1 MSVGTQRVV
10 ARQLLTGRGDP
21 VAHAT
26 VVIEDGRITYAGPSP
41 EAPETRGADV
51 IGCDTVMPGLWDA
64 HVHLFGVPDLNLSKV
79 ATDRSEQ
86 RALRAARDAQAA
98 LRMGIT
104 TVREVG
110 GLGVHVE
117 RVRREGLV
125 HAPRVYSSNAILSTT
140 GGHGDLHDLPLD
152 LVERFGEDGGMFQ
165 VCDGVPEAI
174 KAVRRQLRLGA
185 RLIKVC
191 SSGGV
196 LSEVDHPIHQ
206 QFRADELRAIVEEA
220 AMADRVVAAHCHGA
234 PGIEAA
240 IEAGVHTIEHGSY
253 LDEDLAAGM
262 VEHDMVL
269 VPTRTI
275 VDALIT
281 SLFAEGS
288 TGGGA
293 SPRMME
299 KGRMIAERHAEA
311 LAIAI
316 EAGVMIAAGTD
327 IGPSAVGHVA
337 GWGRHATELE
347 LLVEAGM
354 SELQAIEAATAM
366 GPVTLGP
373 QAPDAGMLMEGW
385 EADVLALSQDPVD
398 DITVLQEPSSIVGVW
413 QGGERVVTGRAGIPE
428 LTPLPLLD
436 DAPPTHERRG

>member
-1 MSVGTQRVV
+1 MTTQRIV
-10 ARQLLTGRGDP
+10 ARQLLVGRGDP
-21 VAHAT
+21 VPHAT
-26 VVIEDGRITYAGPSP
+26 VVIDDGRITYAGPSP
-41 EAPETRGADV
+41 RAPETKGAEV
-51 IGCDTVMPGLWDA
+51 IGCDTVLPGLWDC
-64 HVHLFGVPDLNLSKV
+64 HVHAFGVPDLEVAKV
-79 ATDRSEQ
+79 VVGRREPQ
-86 RALRAARDAQAA
+86 VLRAARDAQAA
-98 LRMGIT
+98 LRMGFT
-104 TVREVG
+104 NVREVG
-110 GLGVHVE
+110 GLGIHLE
-117 RVRREGLV
+117 QVRREGLV
-125 HAPRVYSSNAILSTT
+125 HAPRFFSSNAILSTT
-140 GGHGDLHDLPLD
+140 GGHGDSHDLPLD
-152 LVERFGEDGGMFQ
+152 WVERFGADGGMLQ

-174 KAVRRQLRLGA
+174 KAVRRQLRLDA
-185 RLIKVC
+185 KVIKVC
-191 SSGGV
+191 ASGGV

-275 VDALIT
+275 VDALVV

-288 TGGGA
+288 SGDGA

-316 EAGVMIAAGTD
+316 DAGVMIAAGTD
-327 IGPSAVGHVA
+327 IGPSALGHPV
-337 GWGRHATELE
+337 GWGRNARELE

-354 SELQAIEAATAM
+354 TELEAIEAATAT
-366 GPVTLGP
+366 GPTTLGP
-373 QAPDAGMLMEGW
+373 QAPMAGELREGW
-385 EADVLALSQDPVD
+385 EADVLALSADPVADIAVLQDPA
-398 DITVLQEPSSIVGVW
+398 SIVGVW
-413 QGGERVVTGRAGIPE
+413 QAGERVVTGRGGIPE
-428 LTPLPLLD
+428 LAPLPLLD
-436 DAPPTHERRG
+436 A